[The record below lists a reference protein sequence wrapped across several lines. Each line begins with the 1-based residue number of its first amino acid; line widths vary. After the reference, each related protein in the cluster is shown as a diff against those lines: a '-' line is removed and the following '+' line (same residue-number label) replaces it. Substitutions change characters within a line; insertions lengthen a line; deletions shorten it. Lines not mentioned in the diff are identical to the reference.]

1 MTGLQSLSVEW
12 QLKVQDSAGS
22 SSGGTSSG
30 GTSSGVVPVRR
41 RSYEGGGSMGPN
53 IQHVAD
59 STIRLPPQLSQ
70 LVNVQRLELSGHVAD
85 ASTLLP
91 LLGLQHLQQLE
102 LGPGRIS
109 VQALVPLAAAG
120 VLGGVTRLVLKQQG
134 CWDVGSVVSVLAAA
148 TKLQQLEV
156 QELEMAR

>member
-1 MTGLQSLSVEW
+1 MAPHV
-12 QLKVQDSAGS
+12 
-22 SSGGTSSG
+22 
-30 GTSSGVVPVRR
+30 
-41 RSYEGGGSMGPN
+41 
-53 IQHVAD
+53 QHVAD
-59 STIRLPPQLSQ
+59 STIRLPPQFAQ

-85 ASTLLP
+85 ASALLP

-134 CWDVGSVVSVLAAA
+134 CWDVGSMASVLGAAM
-148 TKLQQLEV
+148 KLQQLEV
-156 QELEMAR
+156 QELEVAR